1 MSDKIKDG
9 RPFKYTDSR
18 ELGLKI
24 QNYFDTCDP
33 HIEKRLVE
41 NGLNQKGDTI
51 FMEREIMTEQ
61 IPYTVTGL
69 ALALGVSRSTLLNY
83 QDPDHWENADISD
96 DVRQELLFTIYS
108 AVQKVEAYNE
118 QALHKNGISNGIKFN
133 LSNNFGWVDKKV
145 VDENV
150 RTVGEALDDIDD
162 SPDAQREN
170 VADQAKKALE
180 SEESPDEP
188 GSETPE

>member
-9 RPFKYTDSR
+9 RPFKFTDPKA
-18 ELGLKI
+18 LGLKI
-24 QNYFDTCDP
+24 QNYFDACDP

-61 IPYTVTGL
+61 IPYTITGL
-69 ALALGVSRSTLLNY
+69 ALELGVARQTLLNY
-83 QDPDHWENADISD
+83 RDRDHWDNADIED
-96 DVRQELLFTIYS
+96 DVRQELLDTIYS
-108 AVQKVEAYNE
+108 AIQKVEMYNE
-118 QALHKNGISNGIKFN
+118 RALHKNGISNGIKFN

-150 RTVGEALDDIDD
+150 RTVAEALDDIDD

-170 VADQAKKALE
+170 VADQAQKALE

-188 GSETPE
+188 GPAPTE

>member
-9 RPFKYTDSR
+9 RPFKFTDPR

-24 QNYFDTCDP
+24 QNYFDYCDP

-69 ALALGVSRSTLLNY
+69 ALELGVSRSTLLNY
-83 QDPDHWENADISD
+83 KDPDHWENADITD
-96 DVRQELLFTIYS
+96 EIRQELFVTIY
-108 AVQKVEAYNE
+108 AAFQKVEAYNE
-118 QALHKNGISNGIKFN
+118 RALHKNGISNGIKFN
-133 LSNNFGWVDKKV
+133 LTNNFGWVDKQVIDNNNK
-145 VDENV
+145 
-150 RTVGEALDDIDD
+150 TVGETLDDLDDD
-162 SPDAQREN
+162 SAQREN
-170 VADQAKKALE
+170 VADEAAKALE
-180 SEESPDEP
+180 EDSDGAGSP
-188 GSETPE
+188 TPE